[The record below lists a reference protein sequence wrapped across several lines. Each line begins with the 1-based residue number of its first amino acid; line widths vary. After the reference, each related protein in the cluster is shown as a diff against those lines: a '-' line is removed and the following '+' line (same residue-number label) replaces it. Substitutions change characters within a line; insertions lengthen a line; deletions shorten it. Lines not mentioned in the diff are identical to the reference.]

1 VKNYRLFNRWV
12 YDQVPFPGEAYRQL
26 MKELMWE
33 NKLMKGQLALGGR
46 RVDLAGITC
55 PALHIMAQHDHIA
68 PFAAT
73 RPLTSLLGSQDTED
87 VVLKGGHVSLIA
99 GRNAWFRLWPQLSQW
114 LSVRSV

>member
-1 VKNYRLFNRWV
+1 
-12 YDQVPFPGEAYRQL
+12 
-26 MKELMWE
+26 
-33 NKLMKGQLALGGR
+33 
-46 RVDLAGITC
+46 VDLAGITC

-73 RPLTSLLGSQDTED
+73 RPLTSLLGSEDTED
-87 VVLKGGHVSLIA
+87 VILKGGHVSLIA